1 MAKAATKATAVAKA
15 DTAQLPAVASML
27 DDMEADAVL
36 HRPVFERD
44 MLSVP
49 RIKLLQ
55 DLSPAVKEHNAEY
68 VPGARP
74 GMILNELLNSL
85 DSEIIFVPARF
96 DVRYIAWRPR
106 KAGGGLVDPNL
117 TREEVD
123 LNFTQEG
130 IGKWTGMMRPSSEE
144 DPIRVEV
151 LQTPEYVGIAKG
163 KNWGPTPVAI
173 SLPSTKVKAAKKM
186 NTTIDLFEMDGK
198 NGRFRPPMFYHQ
210 FRLATALEK
219 DGDDEFW
226 GFVVHHMG
234 VGIDADLVRRAK
246 ELKIAFDDNKAVV
259 DDSTLDK

>member
-1 MAKAATKATAVAKA
+1 MAKAATKSTAVTAATAS
-15 DTAQLPAVASML
+15 QMPALL
-27 DDMEADAVL
+27 DDMEADAAL

-44 MLSVP
+44 MLTVP
-49 RIKLLQ
+49 RIKILQ

-85 DSEIIFVPARF
+85 DARIIFVPSLF
-96 DVRYIAWRPR
+96 TVRYIAWRPR

-130 IGKWTGMMRPSSEE
+130 IGKWTGMMRPSADE

-163 KNWGPTPVAI
+163 ETWGPMPIAI
-173 SLPSTKVKAAKKM
+173 SMPSTKVKAAKKI
-186 NTTIDLFEMDGK
+186 NTTVDLYEIEGR

-210 FRLATALEK
+210 FELGTALETS
-219 DGDDEFW
+219 GDDEFW
-226 GFVVHHMG
+226 GFVVNHMG

-246 ELKIAFDDNKAVV
+246 ELKIAFDDNRAVV
-259 DDSTLDK
+259 DDSSLDK